1 MFYGFTWTDE
11 GLYLSQVHRLF
22 TGNRLLIDDWTPTQ
36 FYAPLLYPLYKLF
49 VKINGSTNGAFLFFR
64 LITITLQFLTS
75 VFAYFILSKKNAKLP
90 SLFAS
95 LLPLIF
101 ARACLN
107 GPSYYTL
114 GQISYFL
121 GILCIYAVFSLS
133 YNCFILIFSG
143 IFFSTAVLCNPFL
156 IIPYIIISIIVLIIK
171 NTRKEIGKIFLIWAG
186 SIICGIIY
194 ILFVFSG
201 KALTDIIT
209 GLHYTYNDPSYKHSI
224 ILTIKRLYKM
234 PKLLIFPY
242 IITWLPLIIT
252 CVIFEIKKIEKT
264 TKNKFILQIIN
275 LVIFTLNCFY
285 EHDCGSAIMS
295 FLHFTIF
302 SAYIFFN
309 TDIITFFLTFKNELL
324 YFVLPGMTLAYFFCF
339 ASDTG
344 FGVCAI
350 GMTIAAIGEIF
361 IYYKIIQNKEK
372 APYLHNW
379 LKSLPLIILFSFTL
393 FYRTN
398 IIYRDAHLPAHI
410 LFIPELNKNTAKIEA
425 GPAKGLYTSLEN
437 KKYYDNLYSLL
448 SEIEEDTKKTIFIS
462 GTATWAYI
470 ARPNILCSAPT
481 TWRTFF
487 DDARLQSYYENF
499 PKKDLPDYIL
509 ILNSKNPSN
518 DGRYKDKNNYEN
530 IKDTWLYSKLYES
543 GYIKKEY
550 SSGILYKKFN
560 RN

>member
-22 TGNRLLIDDWTPTQ
+22 TGDRLLIDDWTPTQ
-36 FYAPLLYPLYKLF
+36 FYAPLLYPLYSLF
-49 VKINGSTNGAFLFFR
+49 VKINGSTDGAFLFFR
-64 LITITLQFLTS
+64 LITITLQFFTS
-75 VFAYFILSKKNAKLP
+75 VFAYFVFSQKNAKLP

-121 GILCIYAVFSLS
+121 GILCIYAVFSLN

-143 IFFSTAVLCNPFL
+143 IFFATAVLCNPFL
-156 IIPYIIISIIVLIIK
+156 IIPYIIISITVLIIK

-186 SIICGIIY
+186 SILCGIIY
-194 ILFVFSG
+194 CIFVFSG
-201 KALTDIIT
+201 STVNDILT

-234 PKLLIFPY
+234 PKLLVFPY

-264 TKNKFILQIIN
+264 TENKFILQIIN
-275 LVIFTLNCFY
+275 LALFTINCFY
-285 EHDCGSAIMS
+285 EHDCGSAIMP

-302 SAYIFFN
+302 SAYIFFDG
-309 TDIITFFLTFKNELL
+309 DIKTFIISVKKEFL
-324 YFVLPGMTLAYFFCF
+324 YFVLPGMILAYFFCF

-344 FGVCAI
+344 FGVCSI

-361 IYYKIIQNKEK
+361 IYHKIIQKKEK
-372 APYLHNW
+372 TPYLLNW
-379 LKSLPLIILFSFTL
+379 LKSLPLIILFAFTL

-398 IIYRDAHLPAHI
+398 NIYRDSPLPAHI
-410 LFIPELNKNTAKIEA
+410 LFVPNFSKNTAKIES
-425 GPAKGLYTSLEN
+425 GPAKGLYTSIGN
-437 KKYYDNLYSLL
+437 KKHYDNLYSLL
-448 SEIEEDTKKTIFIS
+448 SEIEEETQKSIFIS

-509 ILNSKNPSN
+509 ILNSDNPSN
-518 DGRYKDKNNYEN
+518 DGRYEKKNDYEN
-530 IKDTWLYSKLYES
+530 IKETWLYTKLIKS
-543 GYIKKEY
+543 DYIKKEY
-550 SSGILYKKFN
+550 PSGILYLKN
-560 RN
+560 